1 MRPTSIPLLV
11 VVLLLSAG
19 VGAALSQTVASR
31 GGTVP
36 VAGWLAGAV
45 LLALAAVLVA
55 LGLPLRRYL
64 LESEERRLHPTLA
77 PRRHQLDLPTAY
89 RIILLARSASLTGAV
104 VGGLFGGQALYLL
117 SGGGGDLTGAVLP
130 TAFGMLGGVVLGVVG
145 VIVER
150 WGRLPPDDQPG
161 VRETPGTRA

>member
-1 MRPTSIPLLV
+1 MRPTSISLLV
-11 VVLLLSAG
+11 VILLLSAG

-31 GGTVP
+31 GATIP

-77 PRRHQLDLPTAY
+77 PRRHQLDMPTAY

-104 VGGLFGGQALYLL
+104 TGGVFGGQALYLL
-117 SGGGGDLTGAVLP
+117 GGGGGDLTDAVLP
-130 TAFGMLGGVVLGVVG
+130 TAFGMLGGIVLGVVG

-161 VRETPGTRA
+161 VQETPGTRA